1 MAVLQVL
8 KGMTPGQV
16 FALSGERMILGRHP
30 ECDIVLDVGAVSRQH
45 AVVVRMNNEFYV
57 EDLKSR
63 NGTFVN
69 GEAVMGRRRLQEN
82 DRVKV
87 CDIIFA
93 FHLGAAQRDAS
104 PATVSDTAP
113 DDNSRA
119 TFIDDIGA
127 RPSGSIMGS
136 LDLQANR
143 SGFQISVNP
152 ELKLQA
158 LLEITRN
165 LASSLNLNSVLGKV
179 IDSLFKI
186 FIQADRGFVVL
197 RDPATGALVPKA
209 VKYRR
214 GDDAESI
221 RISRTIVNQ
230 VMSAKEAIL
239 SADAAGDTRF
249 DGSQS
254 IADFRIRS
262 MMCAPLI
269 DTAGEALGVIQID
282 TLDQRSRFQTGDLE
296 VLAGVAFQAAFAIEN
311 AQLHDV
317 ALKKQAFE
325 RDLDLAHKVQQ
336 GFLPDAP
343 PQIEGYEFFDFYEAA
358 NQIGGDYFDYIPL
371 PGDRLAVV
379 LGDVAGKGMPAALL
393 MAKLSSDVRY
403 SMATGNSPADA
414 VNRLNAGFARSD
426 FESRFV
432 TFVAAVLDCRT
443 HEVTVVNAGHM
454 SPYLRACDGTVS
466 KIGED
471 EKGLPLGVIDDAEF
485 QSVCVTLK
493 PGECLT
499 LYTDGINEAMNAT
512 DELYG
517 FERLEKQV
525 GAPSL
530 PIGVLGKSILED
542 VNLFVGKRAQSDDRC
557 LICFG
562 RTK

>member
-1 MAVLQVL
+1 
-8 KGMTPGQV
+8 
-16 FALSGERMILGRHP
+16 
-30 ECDIVLDVGAVSRQH
+30 
-45 AVVVRMNNEFYV
+45 
-57 EDLKSR
+57 
-63 NGTFVN
+63 
-69 GEAVMGRRRLQEN
+69 
-82 DRVKV
+82 
-87 CDIIFA
+87 
-93 FHLGAAQRDAS
+93 
-104 PATVSDTAP
+104 
-113 DDNSRA
+113 
-119 TFIDDIGA
+119 
-127 RPSGSIMGS
+127 
-136 LDLQANR
+136 
-143 SGFQISVNP
+143 
-152 ELKLQA
+152 
-158 LLEITRN
+158 
-165 LASSLNLNSVLGKV
+165 

-197 RDPATGALVPKA
+197 RDPDTGALIPKA

-230 VMSAKEAIL
+230 VMSSKEAIL

-262 MMCAPLI
+262 MMCAPLL

-296 VLAGVAFQAAFAIEN
+296 VLAGVAYQAAFAIEN

-325 RDLDLAHKVQQ
+325 RDLDLAHKVQR

-343 PQIEGYEFFDFYEAA
+343 PAIDGYEFFDFYEAA
-358 NQIGGDYFDYIPL
+358 NQIGGDYFDYVPL
-371 PGDRLAVV
+371 PGGRLAVV

-403 SMATGNSPADA
+403 SLATGSSPADA
-414 VNRLNAGFARSD
+414 VNKLNAAFARGD

-432 TFVAAVLDCRT
+432 TLVAVVLDCQT
-443 HEVTVVNAGHM
+443 HEAIVVNAGHM
-454 SPYLRACDGTVS
+454 SPYLRTCDGQIL
-466 KIGED
+466 KIGEE

-485 QSVCVTLK
+485 QTCSVTLK
-493 PGECLT
+493 PGETLT
-499 LYTDGINEAMNAT
+499 IYTDGINEAMNAAN
-512 DELYG
+512 ELYG
-517 FERLEKQV
+517 FERLEKLVIQD
-525 GAPSL
+525 L
-530 PIGVLGKSILED
+530 RPISAYGKSILDD
-542 VNLFVGKRAQSDDRC
+542 VNNFVGKRAQSDDRC

>member
-8 KGMTPGQV
+8 KGMTAGQI
-16 FALSGERMILGRHP
+16 FKLDGERMILGRHP

-45 AVVVRMNNEFYV
+45 AVVVREKNEFFV

-69 GEAVMGRRRLQEN
+69 GEVVSGRQKLQEN

-93 FHLGAAQRDAS
+93 FHQGTPVGGREL
-104 PATVSDTAP
+104 AP
-113 DDNSRA
+113 PVIPLDDSSRA
-119 TFIDDIGA
+119 TFVDDTSDKSA
-127 RPSGSIMGS
+127 SGTIMS
-136 LDLQANR
+136 SFDVQANK

-165 LASSLNLNSVLGKV
+165 LATTIDLNIVLGKV
-179 IDSLFKI
+179 IESLFKI

-197 RDPATGALVPKA
+197 KDPATGALVPRA

-214 GDDAESI
+214 NDDSESI

-230 VMSAKEAIL
+230 VMTSCEAIL

-269 DTAGEALGVIQID
+269 DTAGKALGVIQID
-282 TLDQRSRFQTGDLE
+282 TLDQRSRFQTGDLD
-296 VLAGVAFQAAFAIEN
+296 VLAGVAYQAAFAIEN
-311 AQLHDV
+311 AQLHVD
-317 ALKKQAFE
+317 ALKQQAFE

-336 GFLPDAP
+336 GFLPDKP
-343 PQIEGYEFFDFYEAA
+343 PQIASYEFFDFYEAA

-371 PGDRLAVV
+371 QGGRIAVV
-379 LGDVAGKGMPAALL
+379 IGDVAGKGMPAALL
-393 MAKLSSDVRY
+393 MAKLSADVRY
-403 SMATGNSPADA
+403 SLASASSPADA

-426 FESRFV
+426 WQDRFV
-432 TFVAAVLDCRT
+432 TFVSVTLDPER

-454 SPYLRACDGTVS
+454 SPYLRHADGRVEML
-466 KIGED
+466 GEK
-471 EKGLPLGVIDDAEF
+471 EKGLPLGVIPDYDFESA
-485 QSVCVTLK
+485 TIPLL
-493 PGECLT
+493 PGDVLT
-499 LYTDGINEAMNAT
+499 LFTDGINEAMNA
-512 DELYG
+512 DNALYG
-517 FERLEKQV
+517 FERLETQLKK
-525 GAPSL
+525 GSKGCPA
-530 PIGVLGKSILED
+530 LGKAILED
-542 VNLFVGKRAQSDDRC
+542 VNTFVGKRAQSDDRC

-562 RTK
+562 RA

>member
-87 CDIIFA
+87 CDIVFA

-113 DDNSRA
+113 DDSSRA

-127 RPSGSIMGS
+127 RASGTIMGS
-136 LDLQANR
+136 FDLQANR

-165 LASSLNLNSVLGKV
+165 LASSLDLNSVLGKV

-197 RDPATGALVPKA
+197 RDPETGALVPKA

-282 TLDQRSRFQTGDLE
+282 TLDQRSRFQTGDLD

-371 PGDRLAVV
+371 PGERLAVV

-403 SMATGNSPADA
+403 SMATGSSPADA

-454 SPYLRACDGTVS
+454 SPYLRAVDGTVT
-466 KIGED
+466 KVGED

-485 QSVCVTLK
+485 QSISVTLK

-499 LYTDGINEAMNAT
+499 LYTDGINEAMNAS

-525 GAPSL
+525 GLPSL
-530 PIGVLGKSILED
+530 PIGALGKSILED

>member
-8 KGMTPGQV
+8 KGMTAGQI
-16 FALSGERMILGRHP
+16 FKLDGDRMILGRHP

-45 AVVVRMNNEFYV
+45 AVVIRQSNEFFV

-69 GEAVMGRRRLQEN
+69 GEVVSGRQKLQEN

-93 FHLGAAQRDAS
+93 FHLGTPAS
-104 PATVSDTAP
+104 GRELAP
-113 DDNSRA
+113 PEMPLDDSSRA
-119 TFIDDIGA
+119 TFVDDSSDKTAGT
-127 RPSGSIMGS
+127 IMS
-136 LDLQANR
+136 SFDVQSNK

-165 LASSLNLNSVLGKV
+165 LATSIDLNVVLGKV

-197 RDPATGALVPKA
+197 KDPTTGTLIPRA

-230 VMSAKEAIL
+230 VMNSCEAIL

-269 DTAGEALGVIQID
+269 DTSGKSLGVIQID
-282 TLDQRSRFQTGDLE
+282 TLDQRSRFQTGDLD
-296 VLAGVAFQAAFAIEN
+296 VLAGVAYQAAFAIEN
-311 AQLHDV
+311 AQLHVD
-317 ALKKQAFE
+317 ALRQHAIE

-336 GFLPDAP
+336 GFLPDKP
-343 PQIEGYEFFDFYEAA
+343 PQIPSYEFFDFYEAA

-371 PGDRLAVV
+371 QGGKLAVV
-379 LGDVAGKGMPAALL
+379 IGDVAGKGMPAALL
-393 MAKLSSDVRY
+393 MAKLSADVRY
-403 SMATGNSPADA
+403 SLASATSPADA
-414 VNRLNAGFARSD
+414 VNRLNAGFARND
-426 FESRFV
+426 WQDRFV
-432 TFVAAVLDCRT
+432 TFVSVTLDPER

-454 SPYLRACDGTVS
+454 SPYLRHADGRVEML
-466 KIGED
+466 GEK
-471 EKGLPLGVIDDAEF
+471 EKGLPLGVMPDAEF
-485 QSVCVTLK
+485 EAATVPIG
-493 PGECLT
+493 PGDSIILF
-499 LYTDGINEAMNAT
+499 TDGINEAMNA
-512 DELYG
+512 DNALYG
-517 FERLEKQV
+517 LDRVEALLKKP
-525 GAPSL
+525 GKGCAM
-530 PIGVLGKSILED
+530 LGKGILDD
-542 VNLFVGKRAQSDDRC
+542 VNVFVGKSAQSDDKC

-562 RTK
+562 RA